1 MLDDVGR
8 LRINLSQVAAKMPI
22 IDRVKTADF
31 WTNATVQSLEEA
43 RIELRGVIQ
52 YRHRPTL
59 PPLPPKVLD
68 IPEDPSL
75 VERRRH
81 VVKLEG
87 LELVA
92 YRNRV
97 LKVLTD
103 LFATSETL
111 KRIRAGQAVSEE
123 DLQAL
128 VSLVLTQDPSLD
140 LNDLIEYYPET
151 AGQLD
156 QAIRGIIGLDA
167 RAVQDRF
174 TAFVQQHPE
183 LNSHQT
189 KFLDLLQNHVSRYGG
204 IDVARLYEPPFTTL
218 HSDGLDGLFDEPM
231 AEQVLAVIKSF
242 TAEDAEQNDM

>member
-1 MLDDVGR
+1 M
-8 LRINLSQVAAKMPI
+8 
-22 IDRVKTADF
+22 
-31 WTNATVQSLEEA
+31 
-43 RIELRGVIQ
+43 
-52 YRHRPTL
+52 
-59 PPLPPKVLD
+59 
-68 IPEDPSL
+68 
-75 VERRRH
+75 
-81 VVKLEG
+81 
-87 LELVA
+87 A